1 MGLSIVIPAY
11 NEQDRLGRTLH
22 HLKTAWAD
30 APLASIPL
38 HEIIVVDDGS
48 ADRTAAIAGEWAA
61 QMPVKCIRLPSNKGK
76 GAAVR
81 AGMQAATGEFILM
94 YDADGATPAPE
105 IAKLF
110 AALHRDGSD
119 IAIGSRVIKRETSLV
134 TMQWHRRV
142 IGRTYHTLCS
152 LLVPGILDTACGCKL
167 FTAAAAK
174 RLFAV
179 QRVDRFA
186 FDVEVLSLALH
197 YNYRISEVPLAWTA
211 VPESK
216 VRLLRDGLQMFWCVV
231 LLYARKAIGR

>member
-11 NEQDRLGRTLH
+11 NEQDRLSRTLSH
-22 HLKTAWAD
+22 IQEAWRAE
-30 APLASIPL
+30 PLHSISL

-48 ADRTAAIAGEWAA
+48 TDRTAAIAGEWASA
-61 QMPVKCIRLPSNKGK
+61 LPVKCMRLPQNAGK

-81 AGMQAATGEFILM
+81 VGMQAATGDFMLM

-110 AALHRDGSD
+110 DALRRDGSD
-119 IAIGSRVIKRETSLV
+119 IAIGSRVLKRETSLV

-142 IGRTYHTLCS
+142 IGRAYHTLCS
-152 LLVPGILDTACGCKL
+152 LLVPGIRDTACGCKL
-167 FTAAAAK
+167 FSAAAAK
-174 RLFAV
+174 RLFAA
-179 QRVDRFA
+179 QRINRFA

-197 YNYRISEVPLAWTA
+197 YGYRISEVPLAWTA

-216 VRLLRDGLQMFWCVV
+216 VRLVRDGMQMFWCVV
-231 LLYARKAIGR
+231 LLYARKVIGR